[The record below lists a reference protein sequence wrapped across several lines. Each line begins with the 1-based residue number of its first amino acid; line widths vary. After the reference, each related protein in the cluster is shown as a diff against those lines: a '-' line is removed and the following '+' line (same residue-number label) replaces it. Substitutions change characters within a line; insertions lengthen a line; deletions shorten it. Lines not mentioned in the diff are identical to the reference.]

1 MNRPEL
7 APVMFFDGEEH
18 FADAGALL
26 LEHPT
31 VEAVVVRGVAKAH
44 LYNLIHNT
52 ESPAK
57 DVRQALFADAPHLA
71 ELDAYV
77 QKHHAASQLSSRFSL
92 ETLADTSRAVV
103 KKGASGVHIDSPTL
117 GLTPSGTYEGP
128 LSLSVR
134 IDQGRMDRTFYVR
147 RTSNVLTIDGPQTLP
162 TRRIYKTMSEV
173 SPTFTTSLVAIPQQ
187 RGDAILIANY
197 PAPTIHA
204 IEVANRRA
212 TKAVVASY
220 LLRDTV
226 QQ

>member
-1 MNRPEL
+1 
-7 APVMFFDGEEH
+7 MFFDGEER

-44 LYNLIHNT
+44 LYNLVHSPEPTT
-52 ESPAK
+52 E
-57 DVRQALFADAPHLA
+57 DVRQALFTDAPHLA
-71 ELDAYV
+71 ELDTYV

-92 ETLADTSRAVV
+92 ETLVDTSRAIV

-117 GLTPSGTYEGP
+117 GLTPPGTYEGP

-134 IDQGRMDRTFYVR
+134 IDGSKMDRTFYVR
-147 RTSNVLTIDGPQTLP
+147 RTNDVLTTDGLLTLP
-162 TRRIYKTMSEV
+162 TRQIYSTMGSV
-173 SPTFTTSLVAIPQQ
+173 SPTFTTSLLAVPQQ
-187 RGDAILIANY
+187 RGDAILFANY

-204 IEVANRRA
+204 VEVANRRA

-226 QQ
+226 PQ

>member
-26 LEHPT
+26 LEYPT

-44 LYNLIHNT
+44 LYNLIHT
-52 ESPAK
+52 PEPSAE
-57 DVRQALFADAPHLA
+57 DVRQALFTDAPHLA

-77 QKHHAASQLSSRFSL
+77 QKHHAMSQISPRFSL
-92 ETLADTSRAVV
+92 DTLADTSRAIV

-117 GLTPSGTYEGP
+117 GLTPPGTYEGP
-128 LSLSVR
+128 LSLSIR

-147 RTSNVLTIDGPQTLP
+147 RTNDVLTIDGPQVLP
-162 TRRIYKTMSEV
+162 TRNIYNTMSQV
-173 SPTFTTSLVAIPQQ
+173 SPTFTTSLLAVPQQ
-187 RGDAILIANY
+187 RGDAIFFANY

-204 IEVANRRA
+204 VEVADRRA